1 MSNPLWIASIARCG
15 AYLLLSGVILSC
27 LLVWQSP
34 GAGEGKLEP
43 LSSFGSALPGERPVG
58 DTTGDVV
65 PDAASVAHPFSIFH
79 YVLHTVPLAEAAVR
93 LHVTRYP
100 LIPQGPPGLV

>member
-1 MSNPLWIASIARCG
+1 VSNPLWIASIARCG

-34 GAGEGKLEP
+34 GASEGKLEP
-43 LSSFGSALPGERPVG
+43 LWSFGSALPGERSVG
-58 DTTGDVV
+58 DTTDDVM
-65 PDAASVAHPFSIFH
+65 PDAAPVAHDFSISH
-79 YVLHTVPLAEAAVR
+79 HVLHTVPLAEAAVR

>member
-43 LSSFGSALPGERPVG
+43 LSSFGSALPGERSVG
-58 DTTGDVV
+58 DTTDDVM
-65 PDAASVAHPFSIFH
+65 PDAAPVAHDFSISH
-79 YVLHTVPLAEAAVR
+79 HVLHTVPLAEAAVR